1 MMAIPSIDMEATGLE
16 QKEIVFTLSAALIGY
31 SKELGLTKAI
41 LNEIM
46 SDLWKDDEQMKYKT
60 RYHSIVP
67 KGQIGECVDK
77 VDGKILALLIKFENG
92 EVFWFMKRDLIKIE
106 E

>member
-1 MMAIPSIDMEATGLE
+1 
-16 QKEIVFTLSAALIGY
+16 
-31 SKELGLTKAI
+31 
-41 LNEIM
+41 
-46 SDLWKDDEQMKYKT
+46 MKYKT
-60 RYHSIVP
+60 RYHTIVP
-67 KGQIGECVDK
+67 KGQIGEFVDK